1 MLVEQDMKCSLEVFI
16 NNAAWIML
24 AISQQLGC
32 SSLFYVY
39 DLTPVVIIVNI
50 KSIREQSDAVLIIV

>member
-1 MLVEQDMKCSLEVFI
+1 MLVEQDMKCSLEVLI
-16 NNAAWIML
+16 NNATWIML

-50 KSIREQSDAVLIIV
+50 KSIRENKVMLYLL